1 MAQQAKKRTT
11 GKKAPQYS
19 SNTVALRFGGGL
31 LLVALGGLMFM
42 AVAMNVEGSVFDMM
56 RGFTY
61 GLAGDLAFLLPVIP
75 VWGGVITMLSAQKK
89 APLRVFVMVTALYLL
104 VLTAVTLSTQTL
116 GSRGTTSLMD
126 YFLETNMQRYT
137 NAGDYDVFL
146 ARGFE
151 LGRDHHHGGGL
162 IGMLL
167 AWPLWRLMGAIPGF
181 LVALVLILGDALLL
195 FRKELLKLVEYV
207 RRRNEEQRRRS
218 EEEQARLRAREMQW
232 LGGQQP
238 LPGYPAPAQPVQQVM
253 QPYPQ
258 QVMQPAPQQNPYV
271 QPVQQHQTGA
281 QPAWQHSGSVNVG
294 YAQDGQ
300 DNYTRMTPD
309 MIYGQQKNYTAE
321 LEKEKNKRREGRTRK
336 PQPLTRKQKQETGT
350 AQEKQRQDEAYRR
363 PEQKPAP
370 EQYAGYG
377 PAADWQLDDVQ
388 TTTSMQTAAPAEPE
402 NTSAVAAD
410 QAAAMQPMQQA
421 IQPVVQ
427 ESAAQPALQETVV
440 QPVQPEPVV
449 TQSASH
455 VRQEQPVPQTAAP
468 KKQPAQSPWQMEL
481 ERKRAEA
488 AAAAVQQETP
498 AAPTIDDRPPWED
511 PEPVAPQYETPAP
524 TTPAAPVRRETA
536 RPVQPQVT
544 APKLQQEPPQGMW
557 QPELHLPPRKETE
570 EPVEKQQPDK
580 RPYVKPV
587 VSELLAEPMPFF
599 DAQESVEDAE
609 RSRILEATVAAFK
622 MPAKVEKVTHGP
634 RVSRFE
640 LRPDPGILVNRY
652 QLLAGNIAM
661 STKAESVRIES
672 PIPGTD
678 HVGVEIPNKKPK
690 LVTLREILE
699 SDEMKKQKSPLA
711 VALGC
716 DVAGKPVVCDI
727 IDLPHLLIAGA
738 TKMGKSVCINSL
750 INTVLY
756 RTTPD
761 EVRMIL
767 IDPKVVELQC
777 YNGLPNL
784 LLPVVN
790 DPKKASAALEW
801 AVAEMMERYN
811 TLSENGVRNI
821 QEYNDSRKP
830 GEKKMHY
837 ILIVIDEMA
846 DLMMV
851 CGKEVEASIQRLA
864 QLARAAGIHLI
875 LATQRPTVKVITGN
889 IKANIPGRIAFK
901 TAQTIDSQ
909 TILDSKGAEGL
920 LGNGDMIYKGGKS
933 DIRTQGC
940 YISTQ
945 EIEDTVK
952 FICDHNTTEYDPD
965 IIDQL
970 ESTQDSGMP
979 SMTGGE
985 SPKGGQMDPL
995 LLKAIEW
1002 TVQERQISVSNLQR
1016 KLSLGYARAAR
1027 LVDMMEE
1034 RGIVTPKDGT
1044 KPRTCLISYEEFEE
1058 MRRTIEQSP

>member
-1 MAQQAKKRTT
+1 MAQQAKKRTM

-56 RGFTY
+56 RAFTY
-61 GLAGDLAFLLPVIP
+61 AMAGDLAFLLPVIP

-89 APLRVFVMVTALYLL
+89 TPLRVFVMVSVLYVL
-104 VLTAVTLSTQTL
+104 VLTAVTLSSQTL
-116 GSRGTTSLMD
+116 GSRGAMPLMD
-126 YFLETNMQRYT
+126 YFLEANVQRYT
-137 NAGDYDVFL
+137 SPGDYDVFL

-167 AWPLWRLMGAIPGF
+167 AWPLWRLMGSIPGF
-181 LVALVLILGDALLL
+181 LVALVLILGDMLLL
-195 FRKELLKLVEYV
+195 FRKELTKLIEYI

-218 EEEQARLRAREMQW
+218 EEEQAKLRAREMQW
-232 LGGQQP
+232 MGGQQP
-238 LPGYPAPAQPVQQVM
+238 MPGYPAPAQPVQQPM
-253 QPYPQ
+253 QPYLQ
-258 QVMQPAPQQNPYV
+258 QQAMQPAPQQNPYA
-271 QPVQQHQTGA
+271 QPAQQHQTGA
-281 QPAWQHSGSVNVG
+281 QPAWQQHSGSVNVG

-321 LEKEKNKRREGRTRK
+321 LEEEKNKRRAGRN
-336 PQPLTRKQKQETGT
+336 RKQKQETGT
-350 AQEKQRQDEAYRR
+350 TQEKQRQDEAYRR
-363 PEQKPAP
+363 PEQKPAQ
-370 EQYAGYG
+370 EQYAGYA
-377 PAADWQLDDVQ
+377 PAADWQLDDMQ
-388 TTTSMQTAAPAEPE
+388 NGTTASVEQE
-402 NTSAVAAD
+402 NTPAVAAEPIESVQPAVQQPVQQTAQQVT
-410 QAAAMQPMQQA
+410 QASAR
-421 IQPVVQ
+421 QPVVRESVAQ
-427 ESAAQPALQETVV
+427 PVQLESAATQYAA
-440 QPVQPEPVV
+440 PVQ
-449 TQSASH
+449 
-455 VRQEQPVPQTAAP
+455 QEQPVPQPAEP
-468 KKQPAQSPWQMEL
+468 KKQTPQSPWQMEL

-488 AAAAVQQETP
+488 AAATQQETP
-498 AAPTIDDRPPWED
+498 AAPVLDDRPPWED
-511 PEPVAPQYETPAP
+511 PEPAVPQYEPPA
-524 TTPAAPVRRETA
+524 TVKPAAPVRREAA
-536 RPVQPQVT
+536 RAVQPQVT

-557 QPELHLPPRKETE
+557 QPELHLPPRKEAEAPAE
-570 EPVEKQQPDK
+570 EQQQPDK
-580 RPYVKPV
+580 RPYIKPV
-587 VSELLAEPMPFF
+587 IAELLAEPMPFY
-599 DAQESVEDAE
+599 DAEEGAEDAE

-622 MPAKVEKVTHGP
+622 MPAKVEKITHGP

-756 RTTPD
+756 RTTPA

-821 QEYNDSRKP
+821 QEYNDSRRP
-830 GEKKMHY
+830 GEEKMHY

-901 TAQTIDSQ
+901 TASTIDSQ

-940 YISTQ
+940 FISTQ
-945 EIEDTVK
+945 EIEDTVQ

-970 ESTQDSGMP
+970 EGAQDMGIP

-985 SPKGGQMDPL
+985 TPKGGQIDPL

-1044 KPRTCLISYEEFEE
+1044 KPRACLISHEEFED